1 VIRFLIRR
9 VGAVALQVVLV
20 TLIAYA
26 LFFVVSAATGATPEQ
41 RVAGKTATPE
51 QVARVAEI
59 LGTDRPVYEQY
70 LRFLSGVVQG
80 DFGYSFAYRQ
90 PVSNLLF
97 PAAGVTAALVGLA
110 AVLWMVMA
118 IPIGLAG
125 ALRVGSRLDRLLT
138 TLTQVGISAPVFWVA
153 PMLVYFL
160 AFLPSQGV
168 FFGVDAGVSVTLF
181 PIQGYTEFAESPIEW
196 LRHLLLPALALSIA
210 FAAFYARYL
219 RALVREQLG
228 QEYVLVA
235 RAKGLS
241 TGGIVRHHIGPVV
254 TPALIILLGLDVG
267 ATLGGALF
275 VEQTFGLP
283 GLGFLAVSS
292 IRNLDYPMTV
302 GAITLAALVAVLANT
317 VADLAQAALDPRVR
331 RSA

>member
-1 VIRFLIRR
+1 MIGFAGRR
-9 VGAVALQVVLV
+9 LGVVAVQIVLV
-20 TLIAYA
+20 TFVAYA
-26 LFFVVSAATGATPEQ
+26 LFFVVTAATGATPEQ
-41 RVAGKTATPE
+41 RVAGRTATPE
-51 QVARVAEI
+51 QIARVATI

-70 LRFLSGVVQG
+70 ARFLVGVAQG

-110 AVLWMVMA
+110 AILWMLIA
-118 IPIGLAG
+118 IPIGLIG
-125 ALRVGSRLDRLLT
+125 ALRAGGRIDRVLT
-138 TLTQVGISAPVFWVA
+138 TLSQIGISAPVFWVA

-160 AFLPSQGV
+160 AFQPSQGV
-168 FFGVDAGVSVTLF
+168 LFGVNVGLQLGLF
-181 PIQGYTEFAESPIEW
+181 PVQGYTEFGASPLEW
-196 LRHLLLPALALSIA
+196 LRHLLLPALALAIG
-210 FAAFYARYL
+210 FAAFYARFV
-219 RALVREQLG
+219 RALVREQLD

-241 TGGIVRHHIGPVV
+241 SARIVRSHIGPVV
-254 TPALIILLGLDVG
+254 APAMITLLGLDVG
-267 ATLGGALF
+267 AMLGGALF

-292 IRNLDYPMTV
+292 IKNLDYPMTV
-302 GAITLAALVAVLANT
+302 GAITLAALMAVGAST

-331 RSA
+331 RTA

>member
-1 VIRFLIRR
+1 VIRFVGRR
-9 VGAVALQVVLV
+9 VAVLALQVVLV
-20 TLIAYA
+20 SSIAYA
-26 LFFVVSAATGATPEQ
+26 LFFLVSTATGATPEQ
-41 RVAGKTATPE
+41 RVAGRTATAE
-51 QVARVAEI
+51 QVANVARI
-59 LGTDRPVYEQY
+59 LGTDRPIYEQY
-70 LRFLSGVVQG
+70 ANFLSGVARG

-110 AVLWMVMA
+110 AVLWMAMA
-118 IPIGLAG
+118 IPLGLIG
-125 ALRVGSRLDRLLT
+125 ALRVGSRLDRLVT
-138 TLTQVGISAPVFWVA
+138 MLTQIGISAPVFWVA

-168 FFGVDAGVSVTLF
+168 FFGVDVGHPVTLF
-181 PIQGYTEFAESPIEW
+181 PLQGYTEFGDSPLEW
-196 LRHLLLPALALSIA
+196 LRHLALPALALSIA
-210 FAAFYARYL
+210 FAAFYARFV

-241 TGGIVRHHIGPVV
+241 TGGVVRRHIGPVV
-254 TPALIILLGLDVG
+254 APALITLLGLDVG

-283 GLGFLAVSS
+283 GIGFLAVSS

-302 GAITLAALVAVLANT
+302 GAITLAALMAVLANT
-317 VADLAQAALDPRVR
+317 VADLAHAAFDPRVR
-331 RSA
+331 RTA

>member
-1 VIRFLIRR
+1 MIGFAARR
-9 VGAVALQVVLV
+9 LAAVAFQIVLV
-20 TLIAYA
+20 TFIAYA

-41 RVAGKTATPE
+41 RVAGRTATPE

-59 LGTDRPVYEQY
+59 LGTDRPIYEQY
-70 LRFLSGVVQG
+70 LRFLGGIAQG

-97 PAAGVTAALVGLA
+97 PAAGVTAALVALA
-110 AVLWMVMA
+110 AILWMALA
-118 IPIGLAG
+118 IPLGLAG

-138 TLTQVGISAPVFWVA
+138 ALTQIGISAPVFWVA

-168 FFGVDAGVSVTLF
+168 LFGIDVGTSVTLF
-181 PIQGYTEFAESPIEW
+181 PIQGYTDFAESPFEW
-196 LRHLLLPALALSIA
+196 LRHLLLPAIALSIA
-210 FAAFYARYL
+210 FAAFYARFV
-219 RALVREQLG
+219 RALVREQLD

-241 TGGIVRHHIGPVV
+241 TGGIVRHHIGPVIA
-254 TPALIILLGLDVG
+254 PALIILLGLDVG

-283 GLGFLAVSS
+283 GIGFLAVSS

-302 GAITLAALVAVLANT
+302 GAITLAALMAVIANT
-317 VADLAQAALDPRVR
+317 VADLAQAAFDPRVR
-331 RSA
+331 RPT

>member
-1 VIRFLIRR
+1 MIGFVGRRFT
-9 VGAVALQVVLV
+9 AVVFQIILV
-20 TLIAYA
+20 TFIAYA
-26 LFFVVSAATGATPEQ
+26 LFFLVSTATGATPEQ
-41 RVAGKTATPE
+41 RVAGRTATPE

-59 LGTDRPVYEQY
+59 LGTDRPIYEQY
-70 LRFLSGVVQG
+70 LRFLGGVARG

-110 AVLWMVMA
+110 AVIWMALA
-118 IPIGLAG
+118 IPLGLIG

-138 TLTQVGISAPVFWVA
+138 ALTQVGISAPVFWVA
-153 PMLVYFL
+153 PMLVYLL

-168 FFGVDAGVSVTLF
+168 LFGIDVGSSITLF
-181 PIQGYTEFAESPIEW
+181 PLHGYTEFAASPFEW

-210 FAAFYARYL
+210 FAAFYARFV

-241 TGGIVRHHIGPVV
+241 TGGVVRYHIGPVV
-254 TPALIILLGLDVG
+254 APALIILLGLDVG
-267 ATLGGALF
+267 AMLGGALF

-283 GLGFLAVSS
+283 GIGFLAVSS

-302 GAITLAALVAVLANT
+302 GAITLAALMAVLANT
-317 VADLAQAALDPRVR
+317 VADLAQAAFDPRVR
-331 RSA
+331 RPA

>member
-1 VIRFLIRR
+1 MIGFAGRR
-9 VGAVALQVVLV
+9 LSVVAVQIVLV
-20 TLIAYA
+20 TFVAYA
-26 LFFVVSAATGATPEQ
+26 LFFVVTAATGATPEQ
-41 RVAGKTATPE
+41 RVAGRTATPE
-51 QVARVAEI
+51 QIARVAAI

-70 LRFLSGVVQG
+70 VRFLVGVAQG

-110 AVLWMVMA
+110 AVLWMLLA
-118 IPIGLAG
+118 IPIGLIG
-125 ALRVGSRLDRLLT
+125 ALRAGGRLDRMLT
-138 TLTQVGISAPVFWVA
+138 TLCQIGISAPVFWVA

-160 AFLPSQGV
+160 AFQPSQGLV
-168 FFGVDAGVSVTLF
+168 FGVDVGWQINLF
-181 PIQGYTEFAESPIEW
+181 PVQGYKEFGASPVEW
-196 LRHLLLPALALSIA
+196 LRHLFLPALALAIG
-210 FAAFYARYL
+210 FAAFYARFV
-219 RALVREQLG
+219 RALVREQLD

-241 TGGIVRHHIGPVV
+241 SGRIVRSHIGPVV
-254 TPALIILLGLDVG
+254 APAMITLLGLDVG
-267 ATLGGALF
+267 AMLGGALF

-292 IRNLDYPMTV
+292 IKNLDYPMTV
-302 GAITLAALVAVLANT
+302 GAITLAALMAVAAST

-331 RSA
+331 RTA

>member
-1 VIRFLIRR
+1 VIRFIARR
-9 VGAVALQVVLV
+9 LGIVALQIVLV
-20 TLIAYA
+20 TVTAYG
-26 LFFVVSAATGATPEQ
+26 LFFVVSTATGATPEQ
-41 RVAGKTATPE
+41 RVAGRTATPE

-59 LGTDRPVYEQY
+59 LGTDRPIYEQY
-70 LRFLSGVVQG
+70 IRFLGGVVQG

-110 AVLWMVMA
+110 ALLWMAMA
-118 IPIGLAG
+118 IPLGLIG
-125 ALRVGSRLDRLLT
+125 ALRVGSRLDRFLT
-138 TLTQVGISAPVFWVA
+138 MLTQVGISAPVFWVA

-160 AFLPSQGV
+160 AFQPSQGV
-168 FFGVDAGVSVTLF
+168 FFGIQTGTAVTLF
-181 PIQGYTEFAESPIEW
+181 PIQGYTEFGESPIEW
-196 LRHLLLPALALSIA
+196 LRHLLLPALALAIG
-210 FAAFYARYL
+210 FAAFYARFV
-219 RALVREQLG
+219 RALTREQLG

-241 TGGIVRHHIGPVV
+241 TGKVVRHHVAPVV
-254 TPALIILLGLDVG
+254 APALVVLLGLDIG

-283 GLGFLAVSS
+283 GIGFLAVSS

-302 GAITLAALVAVLANT
+302 GAITLAALMAVLANT

-331 RSA
+331 AST

>member
-1 VIRFLIRR
+1 MIRFLVRR
-9 VGAVALQVVLV
+9 LGVVAFQVVLV

-41 RVAGKTATPE
+41 RVAGRTATPE

-70 LRFLSGVVQG
+70 LRFLGGAVQG

-97 PAAGVTAALVGLA
+97 PAAGVTAALVGMA
-110 AVLWMVMA
+110 AVLWMALA

-125 ALRVGSRLDRLLT
+125 ALRVGGRLDRVLT
-138 TLTQVGISAPVFWVA
+138 LLTQVGISAPVFWVA

-168 FFGVDAGVSVTLF
+168 FFGVDVGASVTLF
-181 PIQGYTEFAESPIEW
+181 PIQGYTEFSASPFEW
-196 LRHLLLPALALSIA
+196 LRHLLLPAFALSIG
-210 FAAFYARYL
+210 FGAFYARYL
-219 RALVREQLG
+219 RALVREQLE

-254 TPALIILLGLDVG
+254 APALIILLGLDVG

-302 GAITLAALVAVLANT
+302 GAITLAALMAVLANT